1 MVQITTESRC
11 QRVLSDLNS
20 QSESRPLHFLFCHIQ
35 NYSNMKLIIIIVF
48 KQFIKWQ
55 QEKMKELWDNQEDEA
70 WEKY

>member
-1 MVQITTESRC
+1 M
-11 QRVLSDLNS
+11 N
-20 QSESRPLHFLFCHIQ
+20 
-35 NYSNMKLIIIIVF
+35 LIIIIVF